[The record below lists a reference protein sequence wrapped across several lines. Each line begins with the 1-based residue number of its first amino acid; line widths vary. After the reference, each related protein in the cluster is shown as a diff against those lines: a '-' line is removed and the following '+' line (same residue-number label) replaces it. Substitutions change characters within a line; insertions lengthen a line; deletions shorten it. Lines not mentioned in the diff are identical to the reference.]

1 MIDTS
6 STKKQAK
13 DRDIFNLDGTSDGE
27 DAKKQ

>member
-6 STKKQAK
+6 STKKQVK

-27 DAKKQ
+27 EAKNQ